1 MPTTSRV
8 SHGREASSGP
18 PAISYRRSV
27 SAPYWSYMSSGE
39 TAFFRLLP
47 ILPHSRVTGSP
58 SNVKPSRSL
67 PSTSVAST

>member
-8 SHGREASSGP
+8 SHGRDASSGP
-18 PAISYRRSV
+18 PAISYSRSV
-27 SAPYWSYMSSGE
+27 SAPYCSYMSSGDTE
-39 TAFFRLLP
+39 FFRLLP

-58 SNVKPSRSL
+58 RNVKPSCSL